1 MPKKRAKPKARIA
14 TKGKPGLKQCP
25 SCKKYVGP
33 RTQVCECGHGFKRKK
48 RVAKKKAVG
57 KPPGARV
64 PTDSLDAALAFV
76 RQTGSLE
83 TAREALTRLGEYQI
97 DQF

>member
-57 KPPGARV
+57 KPP
-64 PTDSLDAALAFV
+64 AFLPGRTRADPCFAPV
-76 RQTGSLE
+76 RLSSHP
-83 TAREALTRLGEYQI
+83 RHRR
-97 DQF
+97 